1 MRSWGLHKAATAF
14 SLSSMKN
21 NKILITSLTVLVIA
35 AGATSSYF
43 ALDYFSKRNIAT
55 ETEVVV
61 TEDVP
66 ALPVEQRY
74 PFVMPS
80 KSSLSVELSKHSLDH
95 REIHAI
101 VEAAKPFRNLARIS
115 SGTRYQVFKT
125 QEPESIVDGIR
136 FRFSPVEILMIS
148 KKDGQ
153 WVAEEITKPI
163 ETRIVT
169 YTGVVRTS
177 LWDSAV
183 EARMNPSLIA
193 ELAEIF
199 AWQVDFAREVQVNDR
214 WRLSVEQELVSGEVV
229 GLGTILSAEYVNV
242 ENTHTAILFKKDDQ
256 KLGYFTPDGSSL
268 RRMFLKSPIQYGRIS
283 SRFQK
288 ARFHPI
294 LNTNRPHLGV
304 DYAAPTGTPIRAV
317 GDGVITLAGWS
328 GGGGNVIKLRHNST
342 YETAYKHLSRFG
354 KGIKN
359 GTRVTQGQVIG
370 YVGTTGLST
379 GPHLHFE
386 FFVNG
391 RFVDPLGQ
399 KFPTAAPIPTHNLAE
414 FMESQKLL
422 LAHLPEW
429 PDRGA
434 L

>member
-1 MRSWGLHKAATAF
+1 
-14 SLSSMKN
+14 MKK
-21 NKILITSLTVLVIA
+21 NKILITSVTLLVIA
-35 AGATSSYF
+35 AGASSSFF
-43 ALDYFSKRNIAT
+43 ALDYFSKRNVASDN
-55 ETEVVV
+55 EVAAVV
-61 TEDVP
+61 EIP
-66 ALPVEQRY
+66 QLPVDQRY
-74 PFVMPS
+74 PFVMPA

-95 REIHAI
+95 RDIHAV
-101 VEAAKPFRNLARIS
+101 VEAAKPYRNLARIGA
-115 SGTRYQVFKT
+115 GTRYQVFRT
-125 QEPESIVDGIR
+125 QDQESTVEAIR
-136 FRFSPVEILMIS
+136 FRFSPVDILFIT

-153 WVAEEITKPI
+153 WTAEEITKPI

-183 EARMNPSLIA
+183 EAKMNPSLIA

-229 GLGTILSAEYVNV
+229 GLGTILSAEYINV
-242 ENTHTAILFKKDDQ
+242 ENTHTAILFKKENQ
-256 KLGYFTPDGSSL
+256 KLGYFSPEGDSL

-342 YETAYKHLSRFG
+342 YETAYKHLSRFA
-354 KGIKN
+354 KGVKS

-399 KFPTAAPIPTHNLAE
+399 KFPTAAPIPTNNLAE

-429 PDRGA
+429 PERGS